1 MVFWPEFRI
10 SPIHLVVLLTSCVFP
25 VFGVHWVG
33 LKFSG
38 IWWNFGSDLVVVD
51 GILVVFG
58 CIVSHSVHF
67 LDCSSVVHSYPFHR
81 YTSSM
86 GTPRPLPANAQSF
99 FLPLSVFLHNF
110 ICFFVHF
117 FCGWVRELLT
127 RLAKVGQNIS
137 GFKFPAFWEAP
148 KFRRYTKHELM

>member
-25 VFGVHWVG
+25 VFEVHWVG
-33 LKFSG
+33 LQFSG

-99 FLPLSVFLHNF
+99 FSYFFLFFFTISFVFLF
-110 ICFFVHF
+110 
-117 FCGWVRELLT
+117 T
-127 RLAKVGQNIS
+127 SSVG
-137 GFKFPAFWEAP
+137 E
-148 KFRRYTKHELM
+148 

>member
-1 MVFWPEFRI
+1 MPGLQSFRLEFRI
-10 SPIHLVVLLTSCVFP
+10 SPSHLGAFWPDFSLIQLVEFGGSLARVSHITNTPSCIVDILCFSCIWSAL
-25 VFGVHWVG
+25 GC
-33 LKFSG
+33 LQFSG
-38 IWWNFGSDLVVVD
+38 IRWNFGSDLVVVD

-99 FLPLSVFLHNF
+99 FLTFFSVFLHNF

-117 FCGWVRELLT
+117 FRG
-127 RLAKVGQNIS
+127 
-137 GFKFPAFWEAP
+137 
-148 KFRRYTKHELM
+148 